1 MFLRK
6 QKNILYKDWLYNWID
21 SQKPYIKESTYAN
34 YSTIIVNHIIP
45 VLGNYKIA
53 VLDHNCI
60 QSFILEKAKN
70 GRLDKKGGL
79 SEKTIKD
86 IVMIIK
92 STLKQAMNDGII
104 EVFNL
109 DFNYPRTNKTNRNYI
124 LTQEDQKKIVHYIL
138 EHKTSRNIGIL
149 LSLYSGLR
157 IGELCALKWEDIDI
171 EKQIIT
177 INKTLQRIYTKS
189 TKTSASKIIITSPK
203 TKNALRTI
211 PINPYI
217 SNVLQTLKDS
227 TNSDE
232 SAYVLS
238 CTDKYIEPRTY
249 RKYFANLL
257 IALDIDHIH
266 FHSLRHTFA
275 TNCINLGV
283 DYKTISEIL
292 GHSSINITLN
302 LYVHPQMQEKRN
314 CMNLM
319 CKSLIQC

>member
-1 MFLRK
+1 MFLQK
-6 QKNILYKDWLYNWID
+6 QKNILYKDWLCSWIEN
-21 SQKPYIKESTYAN
+21 QKPYIKESSHAN

-45 VLGNYKIA
+45 VLGDYKITA
-53 VLDHNCI
+53 LNHNCI

-109 DFNYPRTNKTNRNYI
+109 DFNYPRTNKINKNYI
-124 LTQEDQKKIVHYIL
+124 LTQQEQKKIVHYVL
-138 EHKTSRNIGIL
+138 EHKTSKSIGIL

-157 IGELCALKWEDIDI
+157 IGELCALKWEDIDLD
-171 EKQIIT
+171 KQVIT
-177 INKTLQRIYTKS
+177 INKTLQRIYNKNS
-189 TKTSASKIIITSPK
+189 QTSASKIIITSPK
-203 TKNALRTI
+203 TKNALRII

-217 SNVLQTLKDS
+217 SNMLEVLKSS
-227 TNSDE
+227 TNSNEDT
-232 SAYVLS
+232 YVLS
-238 CTDKYIEPRTY
+238 CTNKYIEPRTY

-257 IALDIDHIH
+257 ALLNIDHIN

-275 TNCINLGV
+275 TNCINLGI